1 MGVHML
7 LLLNNQTISSYL
19 LLYTYLKLGNYTI
32 GVVYALFLV
41 VTIFSRYLLRYSDFT
56 DEEVQTQRLSNLFKI
71 TQRGKWGSRI

>member
-7 LLLNNQTISSYL
+7 LLLNNQTISSYF